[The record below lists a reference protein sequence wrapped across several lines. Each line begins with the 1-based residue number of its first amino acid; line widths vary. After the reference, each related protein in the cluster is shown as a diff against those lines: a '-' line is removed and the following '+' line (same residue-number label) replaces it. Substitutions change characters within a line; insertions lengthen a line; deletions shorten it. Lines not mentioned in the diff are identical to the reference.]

1 MVTVIVSDVEV
12 TADLGTWTPVA
23 VDSARPFA
31 VATISTTVAQPP
43 HSNTVTTCRFA
54 ESPPLCLN
62 PERDF
67 A

>member
-31 VATISTTVAQPP
+31 VATISTTAAQLR
-43 HSNTVTTCRFA
+43 HNNAVSTHRFA
-54 ESPPLCLN
+54 QSPPLFLD
-62 PERDF
+62 PEPEF